1 MSIEK
6 PQIVLDFDGVL
17 HSYTSG
23 WQGISEIPD
32 LPVSGTQAFL
42 EKALQ
47 HFRIAVFSQR
57 SKAAAGRIA
66 MQCWVAHHMGEDLA
80 QQLTFPAEKPICLV
94 TIDDRVLPFT
104 GSWPSIERIKNFKS
118 WQGR

>member
-6 PQIVLDFDGVL
+6 PQIVLDFDGVV

-23 WQGISEIPD
+23 WQGVDEIPD
-32 LPVSGTQAFL
+32 LPTIGTQAFL
-42 EKALQ
+42 EEALQ
-47 HFRIAVFSQR
+47 HFRIAIFSQR
-57 SKAAAGRIA
+57 SKAAIGRAA
-66 MQCWVAHHMGEDLA
+66 MQRWFLHHMGDNITT
-80 QQLTFPAEKPICLV
+80 QLTFPMEKPICLV